1 MRAASDAS
9 EARSWGRMIAGGLV
23 IAAACAA
30 LFLVPSAFLIHKGQS
45 RWLALAAGL
54 AAFPVVP
61 VLWHLLA
68 ERRRRRAGGKSTLT
82 GSDRF
87 VMRLV
92 AVSLVAIVPLLVF
105 ARGQTWTAVKEHP
118 TWYLHWGGG
127 GGGSADAAG
136 WDIVEGAA
144 IVGDPRLISYLPD
157 DAEVVIWMRAT
168 RQFLESM
175 QKQFGGQ
182 VKEDRDPDMAEE
194 VLMATKKDGFLALVR
209 ARKGLDDLKA
219 EDKAKLEKELA
230 DKLFGG
236 RTIPVKVY
244 SALPDLH
251 VVVTENWDEAVRA
264 RAAGARPAPAELL
277 TMLQTTPSDAPLVAA
292 ARNATIGGVIVD
304 RGTGHLRITDKGL
317 RIEADMQLA
326 SATAA
331 GVLRGA
337 IRGYFDGARD
347 DASAGCKEPV
357 GKLLAGVDVGGDGT
371 AVNVEAKLGF
381 EDLMGSMFCR
391 LGSGD
396 GGGEED

>member
-1 MRAASDAS
+1 MRAASEAS
-9 EARSWGRMIAGGLV
+9 EVRSIGRMIVGGLV

-68 ERRRRRAGGKSTLT
+68 ERRRKRAGGKSTLT

-92 AVSLVAIVPLLVF
+92 AVALVAIVPLLVF
-105 ARGQTWTAVKEHP
+105 ARGQTWSAVKEHP

-127 GGGSADAAG
+127 GDSGDAPG
-136 WDIVEGAA
+136 WDIVEGEA
-144 IVGDPRLISYLPD
+144 IAGDPRLINYLPD

-168 RQFLESM
+168 RQFIESM

-182 VKEDRDPDMAEE
+182 VKEDPDPDMAQE

-209 ARKGLDDLKA
+209 SAKGFDDVKP

-236 RTIPVKVY
+236 RTIPVVFY

-251 VVVTENWDEAVRA
+251 VVVTESWDEAVRA
-264 RAAGARPAPAELL
+264 RAAGTRPAPAELL
-277 TMLQTTPSDAPLVAA
+277 AVLQTTPADAPLVAA
-292 ARNATIGGVIVD
+292 ARNAAIGGVIVD
-304 RGTGHLRITDKGL
+304 RGTGHLRVTDKGL
-317 RIEADMQLA
+317 RFDADLQLA

-331 GVLRGA
+331 GALRGA
-337 IRGYFDGARD
+337 IGGYFDGARD
-347 DASAGCKEPV
+347 DAAGGCKEPV
-357 GKLLAGVDVGGDGT
+357 GKLIDGIDVGGDGV
-371 AVNVEAKLGF
+371 AVQVAGKLGF
-381 EDLMGSMFCR
+381 EDLMGAMFCR

-396 GGGEED
+396 GGEED

>member
-1 MRAASDAS
+1 
-9 EARSWGRMIAGGLV
+9 MIVGGLV

-61 VLWHLLA
+61 VLWHLLG
-68 ERRRRRAGGKSTLT
+68 ERRRKRGGVKSTLT
-82 GSDRF
+82 ASDRF

-92 AVSLVAIVPLLVF
+92 AVALVAIVPLLVF
-105 ARGQTWTAVKEHP
+105 ARGQTWTAVKQHP
-118 TWYLHWGGG
+118 TWYLQWGGG
-127 GGGSADAAG
+127 QATPGGWEVAAG
-136 WDIVEGAA
+136 EA
-144 IVGDPRLISYLPD
+144 ITGDPRLINYLPD

-168 RQFLESM
+168 RQFVDSM
-175 QKQFGGQ
+175 QKQFGGE
-182 VKEDRDPDMAEE
+182 VKEEPDPDMAQE

-209 ARKGLDDLKA
+209 ARKGFDDVKPG
-219 EDKAKLEKELA
+219 DKAKLEKELA

-236 RTIPVKVY
+236 RTIPVVFY

-264 RAAGARPAPAELL
+264 RAAGTRPAPAELL
-277 TMLQTTPSDAPLVAA
+277 AVLQTTPADAPLVAA
-292 ARNATIGGVIVD
+292 ARNAAVGGVLVD
-304 RGTGHLRITDKGL
+304 RGTGHLRITDNGL
-317 RIEADMQLA
+317 RFEADLQLA

-347 DASAGCKEPV
+347 DAPGSCKEPV
-357 GKLLAGVDVGGDGT
+357 GKLIDGVDVGGDGA
-371 AVNVEAKLGF
+371 AVKLEARLGF
-381 EDLMGSMFCR
+381 EDLMGAMFCR

-396 GGGEED
+396 GGAQ

>member
-1 MRAASDAS
+1 MRAASEAS
-9 EARSWGRMIAGGLV
+9 EVRSIGRMIVGGLV

-68 ERRRRRAGGKSTLT
+68 ERRRKRAGGKSTLT

-92 AVSLVAIVPLLVF
+92 AVALVAIAPLLVF

-118 TWYLHWGGG
+118 TWYLHWGGSS
-127 GGGSADAAG
+127 GSADAAG
-136 WDIVEGAA
+136 WDIVEGEA
-144 IVGDPRLISYLPD
+144 IAGDPRLINYLPD

-175 QKQFGGQ
+175 QKQFGGE
-182 VKEDRDPDMAEE
+182 VKKDPAPDMAEE
-194 VLMATKKDGFLALVR
+194 VLMATKKDGFLALVC
-209 ARKGLDDLKA
+209 ARKGLDDMKA
-219 EDKAKLEKELA
+219 EDRAKLEKELA

-236 RTIPVKVY
+236 RTVPVKVY

-264 RAAGARPAPAELL
+264 RAAGTRPAPAELL
-277 TMLQTTPSDAPLVAA
+277 AVLQTTPADAPLVAA
-292 ARNATIGGVIVD
+292 ARNAAIGGVIVD

-317 RIEADMQLA
+317 RFEADLQLA

-331 GVLRGA
+331 GALRGT
-337 IRGYFDGARD
+337 IGGYFDGARD
-347 DASAGCKEPV
+347 DAPAGCKEPV
-357 GKLLAGVDVGGDGT
+357 GKLIDGIDVGGDGV
-371 AVNVEAKLGF
+371 AVRVAGKLGF

-391 LGSGD
+391 MGSGD
-396 GGGEED
+396 GGEED